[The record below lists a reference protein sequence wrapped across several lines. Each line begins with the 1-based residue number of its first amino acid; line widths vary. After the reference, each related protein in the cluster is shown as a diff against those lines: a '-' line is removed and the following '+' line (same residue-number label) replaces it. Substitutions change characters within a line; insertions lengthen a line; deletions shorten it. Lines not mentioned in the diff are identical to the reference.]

1 VKILDRY
8 LIRAILPP
16 FVLALGMFTFL
27 LAVNPMLSMAKD
39 LLAKGVDLGTV
50 GFMLVMLLPQALGVT
65 LPMAL
70 LAGLLMA
77 LGRLSGDRESVALL
91 ACGVSPVRLLRPVMI
106 VALGVGLADLYV
118 MTKLLPDANQQ
129 FRIETYRL
137 IAQRGQSEIKPGV
150 FYEGFPGKVLFIRE
164 ILPDNTWAGVFLG
177 DTSQPG
183 RPSVTIARSGFLDLE
198 PDKRQVSIVLTGNPV
213 RYVPGTAEGVY
224 DTSRAAEL
232 RFAIPAEQVF
242 GDGNIMLSRGRAE
255 MTWSA
260 LRQAEAEKIAAGN
273 GKSPEEMFKA
283 GLSTHPEVIARH
295 QMLSFPV
302 SCLVFAILGVVLGLH
317 TRREGKLAGFT
328 LGLMVIASYNG
339 VMVFFENLTKGGDF
353 PAEWARWVPN
363 IVFGL
368 IGIAA
373 MAMRNRNVAPGG
385 TIVLPSWMRIFSR
398 RQKGALATSS
408 SLPHAH
414 RSPARPVVVIR
425 IPELNLPVPR
435 ILDRYVASRYLSVG
449 ALSFT
454 GLLTLYYIVSFIDR
468 SDRLFK
474 GQASAGQLAE
484 YFLYSTPQF
493 IVYLVPTTVLVAV
506 LATIGALTRTGE
518 LTVMRACGVS
528 LYRVAAPLLLLA
540 LAWGGGLFL
549 IDDRV
554 LGHANKRAATLED
567 EIKGV
572 LPQEGGAVASANWIA
587 DRAGRFYYFA
597 EYREQGPTMRALSI
611 FEPSRDGSRL
621 ASHTLIPAATFVT
634 GETWR
639 ANTGWVQRF
648 PAVDRS
654 TRQELPPRTVELLSP
669 DRFSG
674 AHAQTAEVM
683 SFGDL
688 SRHIADLS
696 QSGVNLSEEKV
707 RLQARLAFPLV
718 TIVMT
723 LIGVPFG
730 VSTGRHG
737 ALYGVGLAIILG
749 ASYWLVNTF
758 FLAAGAAG
766 LLAAPLAAWAANLLF
781 LAVALYAVF
790 TVRT

>member
-1 VKILDRY
+1 VSILDRY
-8 LIRAILPP
+8 LIRAIVPP
-16 FVLALGMFTFL
+16 FLLALGMFTFL
-27 LAVNPMLSMAKD
+27 LAVNPMLVMAKD
-39 LLAKGVDLGTV
+39 LLAKGVDISTV

-70 LAGLLMA
+70 LAGMLMA

-91 ACGVSPVRLLRPVMI
+91 ACGVSPVRLLRPVL
-106 VALGVGLADLYV
+106 VLAAVVGLGDLYV
-118 MTKLLPDANQQ
+118 MTTLLPDANQR
-129 FRIETYRL
+129 FREETYRL
-137 IAQRGQSEIKPGV
+137 IAQRGQNDIKPGV

-164 ILPDNTWAGVFLG
+164 VRPDNTWGGVVLA

-183 RPSVTIARSGFLDLE
+183 RPSVTLARNGFLDLE
-198 PDKRQVSIVLTGNPV
+198 PEKRQVSIVLTGNPV
-213 RYVPGTAEGVY
+213 RYVPGAAEGVY
-224 DTSRAAEL
+224 DTSQAFEL
-232 RFAIPAEQVF
+232 RFAIPADQVF
-242 GDGNIMLSRGRAE
+242 GDGNIMPTRGRAE
-255 MTWSA
+255 MTWAA
-260 LRQAEAEKIAAGN
+260 LKQAEAEKIAAGN

-283 GLSTHPEVIARH
+283 GLSTHPEIIQRH

-302 SCLVFAILGVVLGLH
+302 ACVVFAILGVVLGLH

-328 LGLMVIASYNG
+328 LGLIVIASYNG

-353 PAEWARWVPN
+353 PAVWARWVPN
-363 IVFGL
+363 IIFGL

-373 MAMRNRNVAPGG
+373 MATRNRTVAPGG
-385 TIVLPSWMRIFSR
+385 TIVLPAWLRVFGR
-398 RQKGALATSS
+398 RRKTVDESGRTKTTT
-408 SLPHAH
+408 
-414 RSPARPVVVIR
+414 PARPVVVIR
-425 IPELNLPVPR
+425 IPEFNFPAPR

-449 ALSFT
+449 ALSFV

-468 SDRLFK
+468 SERLFK

-493 IVYLVPTTVLVAV
+493 IVYLVPTAVLVAV

-540 LAWGGGLFL
+540 VAWSGGLFL
-549 IDDRV
+549 LDDRV
-554 LGHANKRAATLED
+554 LAKANQHAERLEN
-567 EIKGV
+567 EIKGR
-572 LPQEGGAVASANWIA
+572 PQPSGDAVATSNWVADKSGRLYYYVEYSA
-587 DRAGRFYYFA
+587 R
-597 EYREQGPTMRALSI
+597 GPVLHSLSI
-611 FEPSRDGSRL
+611 FEPAQDGSRL
-621 ASHTLIPAATFVT
+621 ASHTLIPHATFVKGT
-634 GETWR
+634 TWQ
-639 ANTGWVQRF
+639 ATSGWIQRF
-648 PAVDRS
+648 PAADRS
-654 TRQELPPRTVELLSP
+654 TRQALPPRPVDLLPP

-674 AHAQTAEVM
+674 SHNQSAELM
-683 SFGDL
+683 TYGDL
-688 SRHIADLS
+688 RRHITELG
-696 QSGVNLSEEKV
+696 QSGINLSEQKV
-707 RLQARLAFPLV
+707 RLQSRLAFPLV
-718 TIVMT
+718 TLVMT

-749 ASYWLVNTF
+749 AGYWLVNTF

-781 LAVALYAVF
+781 LALALYAVF